1 MFSVAFQDEINHS
14 LRRRDQQLD
23 VELALGHGHVGGHF
37 AALQRERSH
46 RRSVDVSAALV
57 IGQMQ
62 VAEREERALE
72 ALECGEF
79 LRFHVFQVVG
89 ELGDLGQIGAT
100 TDSGCV
106 EVLFL
111 KIIWT

>member
-23 VELALGHGHVGGHF
+23 VELALRHGDVGRHF

-89 ELGDLGQIGAT
+89 ELGDLGQIRAT
-100 TDSGCV
+100 ADSGCV
-106 EVLFL
+106 EVLLL
-111 KIIWT
+111 KIWM